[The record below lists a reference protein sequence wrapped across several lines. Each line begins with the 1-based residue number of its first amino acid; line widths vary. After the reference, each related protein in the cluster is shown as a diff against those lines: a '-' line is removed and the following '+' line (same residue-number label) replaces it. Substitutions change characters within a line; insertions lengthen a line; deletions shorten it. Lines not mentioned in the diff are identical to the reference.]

1 MAEGR
6 GRQLQR
12 RWVVS
17 AVTMSLAGVAT
28 AAFGATR
35 GRSDNIAGP
44 ARSSSPAIPI
54 PTTPAIDR
62 VDQARTRIKAY
73 LERYDGR
80 VAVAALDRQGTAAVT
95 VGGRRFETASIVKVN
110 ILAALLLRQR
120 PPGRALGSDTRRLAE
135 AMIVSSD
142 NDAAVALWQRIEGSR
157 GLTAANRA
165 LGLRETKPNP
175 HWGLTTTT
183 AADQLRLLTA
193 LTSPTG
199 PLTPQDRAFV
209 MGLMKKVI
217 PEQRWGV
224 TAAREPGNR
233 SVYVKNG
240 WDTVD
245 VDGGRWLVNS
255 IGRVVEARHDWLIAV
270 LSDHH
275 VSQKEGIRVVE
286 KVATYVLK
294 EMRAATAGDGPSQG

>member
-1 MAEGR
+1 LAER
-6 GRQLQR
+6 ESRQLSR

-17 AVTMSLAGVAT
+17 AVTLSLAGVAT
-28 AAFGATR
+28 AAFGAARDGDGNGT
-35 GRSDNIAGP
+35 GP
-44 ARSSSPAIPI
+44 SPGLSPANPI

-62 VDQARTRIKAY
+62 IEQARTRIEAY
-73 LERYDGR
+73 VRRYDGHL
-80 VAVAALDRQGTAAVT
+80 AVAALDRQGTAAVT
-95 VGGRRFETASIVKVN
+95 VGDRRFETASIVKVN
-110 ILAALLLRQR
+110 ILAALLLRQN
-120 PPGRALGSDTRRLAE
+120 PPGKALSSATRQLAE

-157 GLTAANRA
+157 GLTAANRT
-165 LGLRETKPNP
+165 LGLRETKPNT

-199 PLTPQDRAFV
+199 PLTAQHRTYV
-209 MGLMKKVI
+209 MGLMNKVI

-233 SVYVKNG
+233 LVYVKNG

-255 IGRVVEARHDWLIAV
+255 IGRIVEARHDWLIAV

-275 VSQKEGIRVVE
+275 VSREAGVRVVE
-286 KVATYVLK
+286 KAATYVLK
-294 EMRAATAGDGPSQG
+294 EMRAATAGDGPSAG

>member
-1 MAEGR
+1 MAER
-6 GRQLQR
+6 EGRQLSR

-17 AVTMSLAGVAT
+17 AVTVSLAGVAT

-35 GRSDNIAGP
+35 GRDGDGAGP
-44 ARSSSPAIPI
+44 SRSPSPASPI

-62 VDQARTRIKAY
+62 IDQARTRIRAY
-73 LERYDGR
+73 VERNDGR
-80 VAVAALDRQGTAAVT
+80 LAVAALDRQGTAAVT
-95 VGGRRFETASIVKVN
+95 AGAKRFETASIVKVN
-110 ILAALLLRQR
+110 ILAALLLRQT
-120 PPGRALGSDTRRLAE
+120 PPGKALGSTTRRLAE
-135 AMIVSSD
+135 DMIVSSD
-142 NDAAVALWQRIEGSR
+142 NDAATALWQRIEGSR

-165 LGLRETKPNP
+165 LGLRETRSNS

-199 PLTPQDRAFV
+199 PLTPQDRTYI
-209 MGLMKKVI
+209 MGLMNKVI
-217 PEQRWGV
+217 PEQRWGIA
-224 TAAREPGNR
+224 AAREAGNP

-245 VDGGRWLVNS
+245 ADGGRWLVNS
-255 IGRVVEARHDWLIAV
+255 IGRIVEARHDWLIAV

-286 KVATYVLK
+286 KAATYVLK
-294 EMRAATAGDGPSQG
+294 ELRAASAGDGPSQG

>member
-1 MAEGR
+1 MAER
-6 GRQLQR
+6 AGRQLPR

-35 GRSDNIAGP
+35 GRNGDEAGP
-44 ARSSSPAIPI
+44 AQRPSPASPI
-54 PTTPAIDR
+54 PTTPAVDRIDG
-62 VDQARTRIKAY
+62 ARRRIEAY
-73 LERYDGR
+73 VERYDGHL
-80 VAVAALDRQGTAAVT
+80 AVAALDRQGTAAVT
-95 VGGRRFETASIVKVN
+95 VGAKRFETASIVKVN
-110 ILAALLLRQR
+110 ILAALLLRQK
-120 PPGRALGSDTRRLAE
+120 PPGKALSSDTRRLAE

-142 NDAAVALWQRIEGSR
+142 NAAAVTLWQRIDGAR
-157 GLTAANRA
+157 GLTAANRS
-165 LGLRETKPNP
+165 LGLRETKPNA

-199 PLTPQDRAFV
+199 PLTPQDRTFV

-224 TAAREPGNR
+224 TDAREPGNP

-240 WDTVD
+240 WDTAD

-255 IGRVVEARHDWLIAV
+255 IGRIVEARHDWLIAV

-275 VSQKEGIRVVE
+275 VSQEEGVRVVE
-286 KVATYVLK
+286 KAATYVLK
-294 EMRAATAGDGPSQG
+294 EMRAATAADR